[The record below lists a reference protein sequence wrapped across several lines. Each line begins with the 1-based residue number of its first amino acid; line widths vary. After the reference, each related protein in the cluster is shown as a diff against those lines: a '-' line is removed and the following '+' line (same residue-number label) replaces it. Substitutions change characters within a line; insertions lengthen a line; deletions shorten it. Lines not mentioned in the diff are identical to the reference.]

1 MQSCS
6 CKLTCEHSSRY
17 QEPIDVKR
25 ERESE
30 RENKIRMNKPD
41 EVEQH
46 SLFSCTSGTAS
57 SSDSSISSA
66 SNSES
71 EDEDESE
78 ASSLLAC
85 SIW

>member
-1 MQSCS
+1 
-6 CKLTCEHSSRY
+6 
-17 QEPIDVKR
+17 
-25 ERESE
+25 
-30 RENKIRMNKPD
+30 MNKPD